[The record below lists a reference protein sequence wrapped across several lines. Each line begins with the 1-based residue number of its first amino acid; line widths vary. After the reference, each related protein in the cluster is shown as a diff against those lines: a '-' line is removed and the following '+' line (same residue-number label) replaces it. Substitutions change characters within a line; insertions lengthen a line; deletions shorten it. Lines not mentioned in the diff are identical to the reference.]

1 MYTGWLLVTIPFKPR
16 CEVILFY
23 QTEMRFYV
31 PNSNADD
38 DEDDGSRKTVEVL
51 HAEIMKHVVI
61 EATGAQVRHSCKL
74 LVWTYSLKKQS
85 ADCQA
90 RGNQVQVSS
99 KYFRDYIT

>member
-1 MYTGWLLVTIPFKPR
+1 MYTGWLLVT
-16 CEVILFY
+16 VTLHLFFCVDFVC

-61 EATGAQVRHSCKL
+61 EATGAQVRLTWKL
-74 LVWTYSLKKQS
+74 KLPIRTKLKTLKHKHCTSANSWT
-85 ADCQA
+85 
-90 RGNQVQVSS
+90 G
-99 KYFRDYIT
+99 